1 MLRPIQSVFNP
12 ADHPDLL
19 VGLGEPDDAAVYR
32 LDDSR
37 ALVITTDFF
46 TPIVDDPYQYGAIAA
61 ANALSDVYAMGG
73 TPLVALNIAALPPD
87 LPPEMIT
94 QIMRG
99 LAEKVREAGAVIAGG
114 HTIQDKE
121 PKVGLAVVGLGH
133 PDHLLTKAGACPGD
147 RLILTK
153 PLGTGCIAT
162 AAKRDQ
168 ASPEHVAE
176 AVEWMM
182 KLNRAGAEVA
192 LAAGARAATDVTGFG
207 FLGHATEMAEASQ
220 VTLHV
225 EIDRV
230 PLMSGATVYAEQWIF
245 PGGSSSNKLAYER
258 GVRFEDGIP
267 QEMQML
273 LFDAQTSGGLLIA
286 VPADRLDA
294 FAAEMDA
301 RHVPWWAIGSVHE
314 REDVNILVTP

>member
-37 ALVITTDFF
+37 ALIITTDFF

-87 LPPEMIT
+87 LPPDMIG

-99 LAEKVREAGAVIAGG
+99 LAEKVRESGAVIAGG

-121 PKVGLAVVGLGH
+121 PKVGLAVIGLGH
-133 PDHLLTKAGACPGD
+133 PDHLLTKAGARPGD

-153 PLGTGCIAT
+153 PLGTGCITT

-168 ASPEHVAE
+168 ASPEHVIE
-176 AVEWMM
+176 AVEWMVR
-182 KLNRAGAEVA
+182 LNRAGAEAA
-192 LAAGARAATDVTGFG
+192 LAVGARAATDVTGFG

-225 EIDRV
+225 EMGRV
-230 PLMSGATVYAEQWIF
+230 PLMSGATVYAGQWIF
-245 PGGSSSNKLAYER
+245 PGGSISNKQAYEH
-258 GVRFEDGIP
+258 GVRFADGIP
-267 QEMQML
+267 QERQML

-286 VPADRLDA
+286 VPADRFDA
-294 FAAEMDA
+294 FAAAMDA
-301 RHVPWWAIGSVHE
+301 RRSPWWTVGSVHE
-314 REDVNILVTP
+314 REDVAILVTP